1 MIVFKTPLVLL
12 LLILMPVV
20 AGMLWHQKTGSF
32 VFSSI
37 SFFKNRPLSW
47 RMEFLWV
54 PTVLRIIA
62 LILMIIALAGPRK
75 PLGDSQIQR
84 EGIYMM
90 LVLDVS
96 TSMAIRDFK
105 DGGKLVSRLQIVKKV
120 LADFIE
126 KRKNDQL
133 GLIAFAAKPYTV
145 CPLTA
150 DHGWIL
156 AQLKRVDFGL
166 MQDGTAIG
174 SAVASA
180 VNRLRSIDAKTKV
193 IVLLTDGVN
202 NAGSVDPLDAA
213 MMANVYG
220 IKIYTIGAGS
230 KEVQQGQAIRL
241 GSFSQHVG
249 RVEID
254 EEILESMAE
263 RTDGK
268 YFRATDTE
276 SLQNI
281 YRMIDRLEK
290 TKIEDVDYREYQE
303 LFFIFL
309 FFALLCILLEIILSR
324 TILLRIP

>member
-1 MIVFKTPLVLL
+1 MIVFKTPWILL
-12 LLILMPVV
+12 LLIFIPVL
-20 AGMLWHQKTGSF
+20 ANMLWHQKTGSF
-32 VFSSI
+32 IFSSI
-37 SFFKNRPLSW
+37 AFFKKGPLSW
-47 RMEFLWV
+47 RLEFSWL
-54 PTVLRIIA
+54 PTLLRIMA
-62 LILMIIALAGPRK
+62 LVLMIIALSGPRR
-75 PLGDSQIQR
+75 PLGDAQIHK

-96 TSMAIRDFK
+96 TSMSIKDFK
-105 DGGKLVSRLQIVKKV
+105 DNQKLVSRLHIVKKV

-126 KRKNDQL
+126 KRVNDQL

-150 DHGWIL
+150 DHGWVL
-156 AQLKRVDFGL
+156 AQLKRIDFGL
-166 MQDGTAIG
+166 MEDGTAIG

-193 IVLLTDGVN
+193 IVLLTDGIN

-241 GSFSQHVG
+241 GGFSQQVG

-254 EEILESMAE
+254 EETLKAMAE

-281 YRMIDRLEK
+281 YRLIDRLEK
-290 TKIEDVDYREYQE
+290 TKIEDVDYRQYQE

-309 FFALLCILLEIILSR
+309 FLAFLCVLFEIFLSK
-324 TILLRIP
+324 TLLLRIP